1 MLSCKYLVIGFLLL
15 CAQSLDAQP
24 KSDLKEEAKAFIA
37 AEHYQDAIQTLE
49 RSRQLIRTD
58 EESQFLVA
66 VCYYQLNRLEE
77 AQQLLVT
84 LTAADKSPYP
94 ECWLYLGKIFHAQQQ
109 FDEAAAHYKLYL
121 RTLRP
126 DHPNRAMIIEEIRRC
141 DNGLRLRF
149 HDPQAIVENMG
160 MEVNTSGD
168 EFAPVLSPSRSSQL
182 YFSAIRPGNSGGPR
196 DKNTRPDEK
205 FGHFLS
211 DMFYTQLEG
220 GQWQRA
226 RALHSLLNSPQHEYL
241 IGFSGQGKVLLY
253 FQGWNWERGEIF
265 ADTFQQSEQRTLTT
279 TPLLAPVRGQ
289 NGEQQ
294 LFVYNDTLILFA
306 SRKPGGYGGLDLYQT
321 SFRNG
326 QWQQP
331 VNMGPVI
338 NSAFDETTPFLAR
351 DGKTLYY
358 STNDSKKSIGGL
370 DVMRSIFLP
379 EAARWSPPENMGLP
393 INSADDDTHF
403 RLARDGFTGFFAS
416 ARKDGMGQRD
426 LYVAYF
432 TKYRQEMELPEVS
445 FVSTQVPATPPPT
458 VTTPVYTPP
467 APSPVIAAPIAIAP
481 TNTAPSWQTTFT
493 NLSIAP
499 APNWLA
505 SLSEQA
511 RQYPDDHLIL
521 TCYVPQQQGVLSNE
535 LYSGLQNLATYSRT
549 LQANGVRPERIFL
562 RALAHNAQ
570 NYQID
575 AHLAPTSA
583 SFSARSI
590 PVIGTEQTKSP
601 ADNALGE
608 ALCYKIQ
615 VMSVQRSVSDQK
627 LSQRSQLMLEQ
638 ASGSPYQRFT
648 AGAFSNFATADNF
661 RRELIS
667 AGYKGAYV
675 VPYLYGR
682 RLEKGE
688 ATQYVSSFPDLRNY
702 LGR

>member
-15 CAQSLDAQP
+15 CSQSLDAQT
-24 KSDLKEEAKAFIA
+24 KNDLKEEAKTFIA
-37 AEHYQDAIQTLE
+37 TEHYEDAIQTLE

-58 EESQFLVA
+58 EESQFLIA

-77 AQQLLVT
+77 AQQLLVA

-94 ECWLYLGKIFHAQQQ
+94 ECWFYLGKIFHAQQQ
-109 FDEAAAHYKLYL
+109 FDDAAVHYKLYL

-126 DHPNRAMIIEEIRRC
+126 DHPNRAMVIEEIRRC

-149 HDPQAIVENMG
+149 YDPQAIVENMG
-160 MEVNTSGD
+160 PKVNTSGD

-182 YFSAIRPGNSGGPR
+182 YFSAIRPGNIGGPR

-205 FGHFLS
+205 FGRFLS

-220 GQWQRA
+220 GQWQQA
-226 RALHSLLNSPQHEYL
+226 KALHSLLNSPQHEYL
-241 IGFSGQGKVLLY
+241 IGFSGQGQVLLY
-253 FQGWNWERGEIF
+253 YQGWNWERGEIF

-294 LFVYNDTLILFA
+294 LFVYNDSLVLFA

-326 QWQQP
+326 QWQAP

-370 DVMRSIFLP
+370 DVMRTVFLP
-379 EAARWSPPENMGLP
+379 EAARWSTPENMGLP
-393 INSADDDTHF
+393 INSADDDSHF
-403 RLARDGFTGFFAS
+403 RLARDGFTGFLAS
-416 ARKDGMGQRD
+416 ARKDGMGRRD

-432 TKYRQEMELPEVS
+432 TKYRQEME
-445 FVSTQVPATPPPT
+445 PPT
-458 VTTPVYTPP
+458 VAFVQPDPVASPPTAAPPVFTPP
-467 APSPVIAAPIAIAP
+467 APAPVVATP
-481 TNTAPSWQTTFT
+481 TNTVPSWQTRFS
-493 NLSIAP
+493 NLNTAAAP
-499 APNWLA
+499 SWLT
-505 SLSEQA
+505 SLSDQA
-511 RQYPDDHLIL
+511 RQYPTDYLVL
-521 TCYVPQQQGVLSNE
+521 TCYVPQQQGILSNE
-535 LYSGLQNLATYSRT
+535 LYSGLQTLATYSRT
-549 LQANGVRPERIFL
+549 LQANGISPERIFL

-570 NYQID
+570 DYQID
-575 AHLAPTSA
+575 AHLAPTST
-583 SFSARSI
+583 SFSARAI

-601 ADNALGE
+601 ADNALEE
-608 ALCYKIQ
+608 ALCYKVQ

-638 ASGSPYQRFT
+638 ASASPYQRFT
-648 AGAFSNFATADNF
+648 AGAYNNFASADNF
-661 RRELIS
+661 RRQLIS
-667 AGYKGAYV
+667 AGYNGAYV

-688 ATQYVSSFPDLRNY
+688 VAQYLNNFPDLRNF

>member
-15 CAQSLDAQP
+15 CSPSLGAQP

-37 AEHYQDAIQTLE
+37 TEHYEDAIQTLE

-58 EESQFLVA
+58 EESQFLIA

-77 AQQLLVT
+77 AQQLLVA
-84 LTAADKSPYP
+84 LTAAGKSPYP
-94 ECWLYLGKIFHAQQQ
+94 ECWFYLGKIFHAKQQ

-126 DHPNRAMIIEEIRRC
+126 DHPNRAMVIEEIRRC

-149 HDPQAIVENMG
+149 HDAQAIVENMG
-160 MEVNTSGD
+160 AKVNTKGD
-168 EFAPVLSPSRSSQL
+168 EFAPVLSPSRSTQL

-205 FGHFLS
+205 FGRFLS

-220 GQWQRA
+220 GQWQQA
-226 RALHSLLNSPQHEYL
+226 KALHPLLNSPQHEYL
-241 IGFSGQGKVLLY
+241 IGFSGQGQVLLY
-253 FQGWNWERGEIF
+253 YQGWNWERGEIF
-265 ADTFQQSEQRTLTT
+265 ADTFQQTEQRTLTT

-289 NGEQQ
+289 TGEQQ
-294 LFVYNDTLILFA
+294 LFVYNDTLIIFA
-306 SRKPGGYGGLDLYQT
+306 SRQPGGYGGLDLYQT

-326 QWQQP
+326 VWDKP

-370 DVMRSIFLP
+370 DVMRTIFLP

-403 RLARDGFTGFFAS
+403 RLARDGFTGFLAS
-416 ARKDGMGQRD
+416 ARKDGLGQRD

-432 TKYRQEMELPEVS
+432 TKYRQEMEPPDVS
-445 FVSTQVPATPPPT
+445 FTITQPEPVAPPPII
-458 VTTPVYTPP
+458 TTPVPAPP
-467 APSPVIAAPIAIAP
+467 APTPVIVAPA
-481 TNTAPSWQTTFT
+481 NVVPSWQTRFT
-493 NLSIAP
+493 NLNAASAP
-499 APNWLA
+499 SWLV
-505 SLSEQA
+505 SLTEQA
-511 RQYPDDHLIL
+511 RQYPEDHLIL
-521 TCYVPQQQGVLSNE
+521 TCYVPQQRGVLSSE
-535 LYSGLQNLATYSRT
+535 LYSGLQTLTSYSRT
-549 LQANGVRPERIFL
+549 LQANGVRAERIFL
-562 RALAHNAQ
+562 RALAHNVQ
-570 NYQID
+570 DYQID

-583 SFSARSI
+583 NFSARAV
-590 PVIGTEQTKSP
+590 PVIGTEQTRSS
-601 ADNALGE
+601 ANALGE

-615 VMSVQRSVSDQK
+615 VMSVQRSVSDSK
-627 LSQRSQLMLEQ
+627 LSQRPQLMLEQ
-638 ASGSPYQRFT
+638 ASSSPYQRFT
-648 AGAFSNFATADNF
+648 AGAYNSFAAADNF

-688 ATQYVSSFPDLRNY
+688 VVPYLSDFPDLRNF